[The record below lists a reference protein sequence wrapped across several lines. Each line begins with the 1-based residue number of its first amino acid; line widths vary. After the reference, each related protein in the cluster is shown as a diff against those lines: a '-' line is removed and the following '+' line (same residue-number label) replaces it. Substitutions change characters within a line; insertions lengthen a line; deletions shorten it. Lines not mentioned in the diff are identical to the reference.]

1 MSARTRPDLDAI
13 PGYIPG
19 RSFPGAI
26 KLASNETTAGPLPS
40 VVAAIA
46 DAAAGANRY
55 PDNQSAAL
63 VDALSGF
70 LGVPATD
77 IAVGCGSVALCEELV
92 QITCNAGDEVVFG
105 WRSFEAYPIV
115 TLVAGATAVRVPL
128 TSDDVHDLDAMAAA
142 VTDRTRLMF
151 VCNPNNPTGT
161 VVDSDHLNRFL
172 DAIPEHILIVLDE
185 AYFEYTDRAI
195 DGVAISRSRPNVVV
209 LRTFSKAYGLAGL
222 RVGYAVGSPSI
233 ITAMKKV
240 HTAFSVSSVAQ
251 SAAIASLAASDEL
264 LARTESVVTE
274 RARLQVA
281 LREQGFHVPDSS
293 ANFVWIPL
301 GEASGDF
308 SAASTEAGVII
319 RAYGDDGV
327 RITVGDPHENDAFLQ
342 FSAAAA
348 SRFAPATT
356 G

>member
-1 MSARTRPDLDAI
+1 MTARTRLDLDAI

-46 DAAAGANRY
+46 EAAAGVNRY
-55 PDNQSAAL
+55 PDNQSTQLVEAL
-63 VDALSGF
+63 ADF
-70 LGVPATD
+70 LGVASTSV
-77 IAVGCGSVALCEELV
+77 AAGCGSVALCQELV

-128 TSDDVHDLDAMAAA
+128 TDDDVHDLDAMAAA

-161 VVDSDHLNRFL
+161 VVDAAALDRFL
-172 DAIPEHILIVLDE
+172 DAVPDHILVVLDE
-185 AYFEYTDRAI
+185 AYFEYTDRTI
-195 DGVAISRSRPNVVV
+195 DGVEIGRTRPNVVV

-222 RVGYAVGSPSI
+222 RVGYAVGAPSI
-233 ITAMKKV
+233 ITSMKKV

-264 LARTESVVTE
+264 LARTATVTSE
-274 RARLQVA
+274 RSRLRDT
-281 LREQGFHVPDSS
+281 LRGFGFHVPDSS

-301 GEASGDF
+301 GASSGDF
-308 SAASTEAGVII
+308 SAASTEAGVIV

-327 RITVGDPHENDAFLQ
+327 RITVGDPHENDAFLE
-342 FSAAAA
+342 FASAAAEQ
-348 SRFAPATT
+348 FAPVTS
-356 G
+356 